1 MKKLVLLLIL
11 PLLLLCSCDL
21 PTGGKEPRLTV
32 VFADVGKGDLIL
44 IKFDDKF
51 ALIDAG
57 YKNGKDITDTLF
69 SKYNVKTL
77 EFAVATH
84 NDKDHIGGMAYVLEK
99 YGAKTLY
106 ITPLEGEGKQYNNML
121 EAAAIKGTE
130 VVKVKRG
137 TSFALGD
144 VSFKALSPDDD
155 LIKLKDENESSIVL
169 RMEYGKRSVL
179 FMGDALMK
187 SEESIMTACQSLI
200 PCDVIKIGHHG
211 GDDASSQTFLSKTKA
226 KYAVISTGDER
237 PAADVTLKAIEKYG
251 MELYNTHTD
260 GEILMQT
267 DGDIISF
274 YKGAQK

>member
-11 PLLLLCSCDL
+11 PLLLLTSCKP
-21 PTGGKEPRLTV
+21 PTGGSEPRLTV
-32 VFADVGKGDLIL
+32 VFADVEKADFIL

-51 ALIDAG
+51 GVIDAG
-57 YKNGKDITDTLF
+57 YKSGKDKIDAVME
-69 SKYNVKTL
+69 KYGVTTL
-77 EFAVATH
+77 EFAAATH
-84 NDKDHIGGMAYVLEK
+84 NDKDHIGGMAHVLEK

-137 TSFALGD
+137 MSFTFGD
-144 VSFKALSPDDD
+144 ATFKALAPDDD
-155 LIKLKDENESSIVL
+155 LLKLKDENEASVVL
-169 RMEYGKRSVL
+169 RMEYGKISVL
-179 FMGDALMK
+179 FMGDALLK
-187 SEESIMTACQSLI
+187 SEESIMTSCQSLI

-260 GEILMQT
+260 GDITMNT
-267 DGDIISF
+267 NGDTITF
-274 YKGAQK
+274 NKGAKK